1 MTTTTTRNASTA
13 IRQLE
18 SFSTGGA
25 LEGFSD
31 PSVYRVYSYQ
41 TMICEAYPNDA
52 RKIAFFNN
60 AKYSVT
66 TSRHQNEVKRG
77 LLSAG
82 FELLYYYNWQGFLDL
97 VKEYEPSK

>member
-1 MTTTTTRNASTA
+1 MLTTTTRNASTA
-13 IRQLE
+13 ISQLE
-18 SFSTGGA
+18 SFDTGGA
-25 LEGFSD
+25 LRGYRY
-31 PSVYRVYSYQ
+31 PSTYVIHSYE
-41 TMICEAYPNDA
+41 TMICEAYPDDA

>member
-1 MTTTTTRNASTA
+1 MQTMTTRNASNA
-13 IRQLE
+13 IRNLE

-25 LEGFSD
+25 MRGYRY
-31 PSVYRVYSYQ
+31 PSTYVVHSYE

-66 TSRHQNEVKRG
+66 TSRHQNEIKRG
-77 LLSAG
+77 LLDAG
-82 FELLYYYNWQGFLDL
+82 FELLYYYSWQHFLDL
-97 VKEYEPSK
+97 VNEYQPTK